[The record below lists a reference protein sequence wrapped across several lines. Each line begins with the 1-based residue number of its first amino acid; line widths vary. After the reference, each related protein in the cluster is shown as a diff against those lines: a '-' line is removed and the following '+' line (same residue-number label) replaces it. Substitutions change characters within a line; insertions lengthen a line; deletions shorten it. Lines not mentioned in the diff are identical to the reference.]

1 MNGIFK
7 LKANEG
13 SVYEYYFATLDY
25 SNQAPDNNWGI
36 LKIDF
41 SNEKKPKTI
50 LKDFQS
56 KECTDEFG
64 IIHFGFGK
72 LVSKII
78 EEGPVADFGFA
89 VG

>member
-1 MNGIFK
+1 M
-7 LKANEG
+7 
-13 SVYEYYFATLDY
+13 
-25 SNQAPDNNWGI
+25 
-36 LKIDF
+36 KIDF